1 MADRI
6 IKGDSGNDV
15 VIQNNG
21 GTRKIEVT
29 NSGDVEVTG
38 DFKVT
43 TVKATNLKANDG
55 TQSLEIA
62 DSTGQVTSSGKIDLN
77 GNELILDAD
86 ADTSITADTDDQIDI
101 KIAGTDKARIDS
113 SGIRLLGTDADTSS
127 QILFNDT
134 GGQEWGIQYD
144 AGALKF
150 SESGVATQVTM
161 SDAGNVTF
169 NTGNLIFGGAGKGIY
184 LGVTSATAANLMD
197 DYEEGSIS
205 GTFTNGSYD
214 GNYTKIGRQV
224 TLNFR
229 ILSTGS
235 HTGNIPNI
243 ALAPFANASANY
255 AVGTG
260 WGVANPFNHNF
271 LACNLEPSTTTVN
284 FYSDTGG
291 SGITMT
297 GAGELRFSVTY
308 FN

>member
-29 NSGDVEVTG
+29 DSGNIDVTG
-38 DFKVT
+38 NV
-43 TVKATNLKANDG
+43 
-55 TQSLEIA
+55 
-62 DSTGQVTSSGKIDLN
+62 DLN

-101 KIAGTDKARIDS
+101 KVGGADKARIDT
-113 SGIRLLGTDADTSS
+113 SGIRLLGTDSDTSS
-127 QILFNDT
+127 QLLFDDT

-144 AGALKF
+144 DGALKF

-169 NTGNLIFGGAGKGIY
+169 NTGNLIFGGAGKGVY
-184 LGVTSATAANLMD
+184 LGVTSANAANLMD

-205 GTFTNGSYD
+205 GSFTNGTYT

-229 ILSTGS
+229 IVSTSS
-235 HTGNIPNI
+235 HSGTIPNI

-260 WGVANPFNHNF
+260 WGVANPYNHNF
-271 LACNLEPSTTTVN
+271 LACNIEPSSTTVN

-291 SGITMT
+291 NGITMT
-297 GAGELRFSVTY
+297 GAGDLRFSISY
-308 FN
+308 FH

>member
-29 NSGDVEVTG
+29 DSGNIDVTG
-38 DFKVT
+38 NV
-43 TVKATNLKANDG
+43 
-55 TQSLEIA
+55 
-62 DSTGQVTSSGKIDLN
+62 DLN

-101 KIAGTDKARIDS
+101 KVGGADKARIDT
-113 SGIRLLGTDADTSS
+113 SGIRLLGTDSDTSS
-127 QILFNDT
+127 QLLFDDT

-144 AGALKF
+144 DGAL
-150 SESGVATQVTM
+150 
-161 SDAGNVTF
+161 NVTF
-169 NTGNLIFGGAGKGIY
+169 NTGNLIFGGAGKGVY
-184 LGVTSATAANLMD
+184 LGVTSANAANLMD

-205 GTFTNGSYD
+205 GSFTNGTYT

-229 ILSTGS
+229 IVSTSS
-235 HTGNIPNI
+235 HSGTIPNI

-260 WGVANPFNHNF
+260 WGVANPYNHNF
-271 LACNLEPSTTTVN
+271 LA
-284 FYSDTGG
+284 
-291 SGITMT
+291 
-297 GAGELRFSVTY
+297 
-308 FN
+308 